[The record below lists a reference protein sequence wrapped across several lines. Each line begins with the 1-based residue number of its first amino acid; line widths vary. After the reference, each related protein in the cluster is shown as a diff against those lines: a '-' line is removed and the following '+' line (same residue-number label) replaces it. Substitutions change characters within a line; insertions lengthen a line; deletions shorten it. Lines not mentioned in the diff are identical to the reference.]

1 MFGSQT
7 INGHRVPITASN
19 AYAAEICKWE
29 ANYTQFGPPGRPFEQ
44 RDYPMMLYKA
54 RRPVQ
59 GERAEFCKLKIDGF
73 EVGNIVLEHV
83 IAETEDHVP
92 SQESMGFGLGGP
104 LGAVERM
111 VKLEKWMATAAAERA
126 DTDRKMSVKAQ
137 AEAAVH
143 DERTIQHLE
152 AIPETPIKRMQKRE
166 A

>member
-1 MFGSQT
+1 MFLSHDVQISQQ
-7 INGHRVPITASN
+7 S
-19 AYAAEICKWE
+19 AYAKEMQKWE
-29 ANYTQFGPPGRPFEQ
+29 ALYTQYGPPGRPFEQ

-54 RRPVQ
+54 RRPSQ